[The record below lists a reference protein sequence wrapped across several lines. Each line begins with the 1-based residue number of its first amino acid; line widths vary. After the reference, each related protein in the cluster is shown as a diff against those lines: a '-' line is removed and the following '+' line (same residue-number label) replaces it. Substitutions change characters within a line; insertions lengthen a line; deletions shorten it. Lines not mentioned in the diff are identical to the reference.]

1 MAIEEIGLQ
10 HGTQTE
16 LDAGAE
22 LGLVHV
28 RAERDDRPAEIV
40 LFVKDDTERDV
51 TLHPGDTFPVG
62 DQVWKFDRVT
72 PAGGNRLGAV
82 LARIE

>member
-16 LDAGAE
+16 LDGDIE

-28 RAERDDRPAEIV
+28 RAERDGRPAEVV

-51 TLHPGDTFPVG
+51 TLHPGDTFSVA
-62 DQVWKFDRVT
+62 DQVWKFDRIVQ
-72 PAGGNRLGAV
+72 AGGNKLGAV
-82 LARIE
+82 FARIE